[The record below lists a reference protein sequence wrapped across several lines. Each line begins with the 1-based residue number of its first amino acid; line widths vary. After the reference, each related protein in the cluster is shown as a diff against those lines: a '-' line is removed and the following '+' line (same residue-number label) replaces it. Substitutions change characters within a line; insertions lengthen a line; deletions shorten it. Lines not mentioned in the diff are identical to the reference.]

1 MGKKPPFKFKPSRET
16 KVLANPVRLPLV
28 GTDEVAATYAD
39 VFVLLNEQDTGLASI
54 YFYQRRLAD
63 SDVAIGTMETG
74 TVAKGNAKCVGRVL
88 LSQQGVEKL
97 LEALAQ
103 NRGFTLVRKPRTEEE
118 KK

>member
-1 MGKKPPFKFKPSRET
+1 MGKPPFKFKPKKQT
-16 KVLANPVRLPLV
+16 KILANPARLPLV
-28 GTDEVAATYAD
+28 GTDEVVATYAD

-63 SDVAIGTMETG
+63 RDMALGTTETV
-74 TVAKGNAKCVGRVL
+74 TITSGNAKCVGRVL

-97 LEALAQ
+97 LEALAE
-103 NRGFTLVRKPRTEEE
+103 NRGFTLARKPRTEDE

>member
-1 MGKKPPFKFKPSRET
+1 MGKPPFKFKPNKRT
-16 KVLANPVRLPLV
+16 KILANPARLPLV

-63 SDVAIGTMETG
+63 TDMALGKTETIAVAS
-74 TVAKGNAKCVGRVL
+74 GNAKCVGRVL
-88 LSQQGVEKL
+88 LSQPGVEKL
-97 LEALAQ
+97 LEALAD
-103 NRGFTLVRKPRTEEE
+103 NRGFTLVRKPETKED